1 MTQEDRTKMLRDISA
16 KLKKTSAFV
25 QAITEEVP
33 RRENVVT
40 IETMLDQ
47 VKADAIKL
55 RQSFTQ

>member
-25 QAITEEVP
+25 QAITEEVQ